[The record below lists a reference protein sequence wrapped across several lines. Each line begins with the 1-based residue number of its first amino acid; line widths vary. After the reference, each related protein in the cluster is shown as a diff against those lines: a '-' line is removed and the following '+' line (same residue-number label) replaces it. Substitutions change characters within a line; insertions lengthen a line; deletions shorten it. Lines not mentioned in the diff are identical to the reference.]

1 MAQLHLLLYCTTTLL
16 IANAL
21 VLTPQLLSAAS
32 VADNEQGGIIGK
44 SKTSFPFPLDDDVE
58 GVELPMEVDQE
69 VTVDQRQSQQQQQQ
83 QHSLPPPWLE
93 FAEDTAPVAAPPSP
107 KHRLGGHKHPTV
119 IKHPT
124 SGFHKLSSHGHRS
137 CYVEITKHVE
147 GICQSM
153 PLGSACVTDDYM
165 VIYNDGNC
173 STQ

>member
-1 MAQLHLLLYCTTTLL
+1 MAQLHLLLYCATTLL

-21 VLTPQLLSAAS
+21 VLTPQLLSAAAAAS
-32 VADNEQGGIIGK
+32 GADNEQGGIIGK
-44 SKTSFPFPLDDDVE
+44 SKTSSYPFPLDDDVE
-58 GVELPMEVDQE
+58 GVELPMEVEAQEDQAQ
-69 VTVDQRQSQQQQQQ
+69 TQRQSQQQQ
-83 QHSLPPPWLE
+83 HSMPPPWLE
-93 FAEDTAPVAAPPSP
+93 FAEDPVPP
-107 KHRLGGHKHPTV
+107 KHRISHKPTV

-124 SGFHKLSSHGHRS
+124 NGFHKLSSHGHRS

>member
-1 MAQLHLLLYCTTTLL
+1 MAQLHLLLYCATTLL

-21 VLTPQLLSAAS
+21 ILTPQLLSAAAAAS

-44 SKTSFPFPLDDDVE
+44 SKTSSYPFPLDDDVE
-58 GVELPMEVDQE
+58 GVELPMEAPE
-69 VTVDQRQSQQQQQQ
+69 VNGDLALTQRQSQ

-93 FAEDTAPVAAPPSP
+93 FADDTAPP
-107 KHRLGGHKHPTV
+107 KHRTGHKPTI

-124 SGFHKLSSHGHRS
+124 NGFHKLSSHGHRT